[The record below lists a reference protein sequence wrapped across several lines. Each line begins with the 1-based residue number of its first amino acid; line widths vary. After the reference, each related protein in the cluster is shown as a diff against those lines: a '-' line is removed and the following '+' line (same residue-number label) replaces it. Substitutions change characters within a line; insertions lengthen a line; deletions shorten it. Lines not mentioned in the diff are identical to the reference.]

1 MFFLKI
7 LAELFG
13 LMTTIYSFISFN
25 YYSKFRYVENT
36 NPTEEELDLYEKAGE
51 NFVWF
56 SILHMGIF
64 FILDITS
71 FILRVIYVF
80 KY

>member
-36 NPTEEELDLYEKAGE
+36 NPTEEELDLYEKAQLDIQ
-51 NFVWF
+51 FQSF
-56 SILHMGIF
+56 F
-64 FILDITS
+64 FI
-71 FILRVIYVF
+71 Y
-80 KY
+80 